1 MAKGNSDEFDIGS
14 VVMRVVFSLAIVFLT
29 FNPTGHSYYHWLQ
42 QNLTPVQPVVV
53 IAGILLLGAWLF
65 FIRST
70 FSSMGTIGVVL
81 LLALFAAIIWW
92 MVAAGLALDGRQVD
106 DGLGGAELPRPAAR
120 HRHVVGAHPRAHFGP
135 GVGRPRRPVA
145 VAPARQG
152 IPMSSDA
159 PPADRYPSQPSHV
172 TALDLPLP
180 PRESLPP
187 DLQKYFRIC
196 DEKIGFL
203 PNVLAAY
210 SFDEKKLRA
219 FIGFYNELMLEDSP
233 LSKLEREMIAVVV
246 SSANRCYY
254 CQVAHGQ
261 AVRELSGDP
270 ALGELLVMNYRA
282 AALTPRQRAMLDFA
296 HKMTVTPDAIVDDGS
311 CRAADAGFDD
321 RSIWDIASVAA
332 FFNMTNRMATAID
345 MMPNPEYHAKSR

>member
-1 MAKGNSDEFDIGS
+1 
-14 VVMRVVFSLAIVFLT
+14 
-29 FNPTGHSYYHWLQ
+29 
-42 QNLTPVQPVVV
+42 
-53 IAGILLLGAWLF
+53 
-65 FIRST
+65 
-70 FSSMGTIGVVL
+70 
-81 LLALFAAIIWW
+81 
-92 MVAAGLALDGRQVD
+92 
-106 DGLGGAELPRPAAR
+106 
-120 HRHVVGAHPRAHFGP
+120 
-135 GVGRPRRPVA
+135 
-145 VAPARQG
+145 
-152 IPMSSDA
+152 MSSKA
-159 PPADRYPSQPSHV
+159 TPADRYPSQPRRV

-187 DLQKYFRIC
+187 DVQKYFRIC

-210 SFDEKKLRA
+210 TFDEQKLRA

-296 HKMTVTPDAIVDDGS
+296 QKMTVAPAAIVEAD
-311 CRAADAGFDD
+311 RAALRSAGFDD

-332 FFNMTNRMATAID
+332 FFNLSNRMATAVD